1 MAVASYYDNVLEGRF
16 PRHARAVSR
25 ANHDLLME
33 LEFSEAGRDPRF
45 LPGWYILPAVICGSL
60 MLAALIL

>member
-16 PRHARAVSR
+16 PRHARAVPL
-25 ANHDLLME
+25 ADHDALLD

-45 LPGWYILPAVICGSL
+45 LPGWYILPAVLGGVL